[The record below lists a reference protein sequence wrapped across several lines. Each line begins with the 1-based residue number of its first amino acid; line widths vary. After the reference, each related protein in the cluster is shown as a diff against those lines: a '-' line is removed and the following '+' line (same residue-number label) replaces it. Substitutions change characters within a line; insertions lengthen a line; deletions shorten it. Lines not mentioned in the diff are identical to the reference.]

1 MLSQRLSV
9 ACVLVLFLLAGC
21 ASVRPAEESVDLL
34 LEYTMQEDQ
43 LDEFLGVGMGMS
55 GNNIPTA
62 LQEDMMA
69 FIKKHLDMDAMKA
82 NMRTFYL
89 ERFSAEEL
97 QVVADF
103 QITPAAQKFQRLAP
117 ELVAMNATHMQSIM
131 VDHRDEFMEMIQKH
145 APAGMRPPG
154 QQQ

>member
-1 MLSQRLSV
+1 
-9 ACVLVLFLLAGC
+9 
-21 ASVRPAEESVDLL
+21 
-34 LEYTMQEDQ
+34 MQEDQ